1 MPHDTRLPAPLVYIV
16 LSGAWSLIFAL
27 ITTVNLVYQ
36 ATVANLDPL
45 QLVLVGTVLESTVF
59 LAEVPTGIVAD
70 VYSRRLSVII
80 GVCLMGLGFIL
91 EGAIAQFA
99 TIVLAQVIWGLG
111 ATFMSGAL
119 EAWIADEV
127 GEAQA
132 GQAFLRGTQASE
144 VGGLI
149 GIAASVALG
158 SVAVNVPIVVGG
170 ALYLMLGAFLALVMP
185 ETGFRPTPRQSRTTW
200 QTMAATLR
208 AGLGLVRARPRL
220 ADILGIGLF
229 FGLYSE
235 AFDRLWTTHLLR
247 TFTFPALGALPPII
261 WFGIINA
268 VAMLLS
274 IAATE
279 MVRRRADTDSHR
291 AMTRAL
297 FAISALLVAAVIGFG
312 LAQTFALAILAYW
325 AVYLLRTLRS
335 PLQLAWLNQSLDSGV
350 RATVISLSSQVDAL
364 GQITGGPA
372 LGALGTATSPRVA
385 IVAAGFVLAPVLALF
400 GRIVRRDAG

>member
-1 MPHDTRLPAPLVYIV
+1 MSRVQRLSAPLVYII

-36 ATVANLDPL
+36 ATVANLNPL

-59 LAEVPTGIVAD
+59 LGEVPTGVVAD
-70 VYSRRLSVII
+70 MYSRRLSVII

-91 EGAIAQFA
+91 EGAIALFG
-99 TIVLAQVIWGLG
+99 TILLAQVVWGLG

-127 GEAQA
+127 GEARA
-132 GQAFLRGTQASE
+132 GQAFLRGTQAGE
-144 VGGLI
+144 VGGLA

-170 ALYLMLGAFLALVMP
+170 GLYLVLGAFLALAMP
-185 ETGFRPTPRQSRTTW
+185 ETGFRPAPRESRTTW

-208 AGLGLVRARPRL
+208 AGVGLVRARPRL

-235 AFDRLWTTHLLR
+235 AFDRLWTTHLLH
-247 TFTFPALGALPPII
+247 TFAFPALGSLPPII

-268 VAMLLS
+268 VATLLS

-279 MVRRRADTDSHR
+279 FVRRRADTGSHR
-291 AMTRAL
+291 AMARAL
-297 FAISALLVAAVIGFG
+297 FAISALLVAGVIAFG
-312 LAQTFALAILAYW
+312 LAGTFALAILAYW
-325 AVYLLRTLRS
+325 AVYLLRTVRS
-335 PLQLAWLNQSLDSGV
+335 PLQLAWLNQSLEPGV
-350 RATVISLSSQVDAL
+350 RATVISLSSQIDAL

-372 LGALGTATSPRVA
+372 LGALGTATSPRAA
-385 IVAAGFVLAPVLALF
+385 IVAAGLVLAPVLVLF
-400 GRIVRRDAG
+400 RHVLRRDAA